1 MGTGFGVLIGYPAP
15 MQAAPPAVDELDA
28 LIRLLDDDT
37 PEVRRYVAERLG
49 ESNGDLSEWLA
60 ARPEELSRN
69 ERALLEQLLSPGRR
83 KSLVREWIIP
93 TGGAAALR
101 EDWDSF
107 EALLRTLSDF
117 LHDGITLRQPLSD
130 ALDLL
135 AEEADESGVISE
147 NDLRAFLFE
156 SSRLQGNRADYYDPR
171 NSDLAWSISGGR
183 SNPIGLC
190 LIFMLVARRL
200 DLEVEG
206 VNFPGHF
213 LARIYEDGFPLI
225 IDCFD
230 QGRVHA
236 QASLIESAAELTRQ
250 QRSSL
255 RESADVGTILIRL
268 LNNLSA
274 ALENNGRREDAD
286 LVSSLVKTL

>member
-1 MGTGFGVLIGYPAP
+1 

-28 LIRLLDDDT
+28 IIRLLDDDT
-37 PEVRRYVAERLG
+37 PEVRQWVTERLG

-60 ARPEELSRN
+60 ARPQELSNN
-69 ERALLEQLLSPGRR
+69 EKTLLEQMLGAGRR
-83 KSLVREWIIP
+83 KSLVRDWIVP
-93 TGGAAALR
+93 TGGAGSLG

-135 AEEADESGVISE
+135 AEEAGEDGVLTE
-147 NDLRAFLFE
+147 NDLRDFLFE
-156 SSRLQGNRADYYDPR
+156 KGRLQGNRSDYYDPR
-171 NSDLAWSISGGR
+171 NSDLAWGISEGR
-183 SNPIGLC
+183 SNPLGLS
-190 LIFMLVARRL
+190 LIYMLVARRL

-213 LARIYEDGFPLI
+213 LTRIFEDGFPLI

-230 QGRVHA
+230 HGRVHA
-236 QASLIESAAELTRQ
+236 QASLIENGSELTRQ

-255 RESADVGTILIRL
+255 REAADAGTILVRL
-268 LNNLSA
+268 LNNLIG
-274 ALENNGRREDAD
+274 ALENSGRREDAD
-286 LVSSLVKTL
+286 LVSSLLKTL

>member
-1 MGTGFGVLIGYPAP
+1 MGYPP
-15 MQAAPPAVDELDA
+15 GMQAAPPAVDELDA

-37 PEVRRYVAERLG
+37 PEVRSRVSQRLG
-49 ESNGDLSEWLA
+49 ESSGDLSEWLA
-60 ARPEELSRN
+60 ARPQELSRN
-69 ERALLEQLLSPGRR
+69 ERTLLEQMLSPGRR
-83 KSLVREWIIP
+83 KALTRDWIVP
-93 TGGAAALR
+93 TGGGAALR

-135 AEEADESGVISE
+135 AEEAEEAGILSE

-156 SSRLQGNRADYYDPR
+156 SGRLQGNRPDYYDPR
-171 NSDLAWSISGGR
+171 NSDLAWSISEGR
-183 SNPIGLC
+183 SNPLGLC
-190 LIFMLVARRL
+190 LIFILVARRL

-213 LARIYEDGFPLI
+213 LSRIFDDGFPLI

-230 QGRVHA
+230 HGRVHA
-236 QASLIESAAELTRQ
+236 QAALLGSTAELTRQ
-250 QRSSL
+250 QRTSL
-255 RESADVGTILIRL
+255 REAADPGTILIRL

-274 ALENNGRREDAD
+274 SLENNGRREDAD
-286 LVSSLVKTL
+286 LVASLLKTL

>member
-1 MGTGFGVLIGYPAP
+1 MRYPP
-15 MQAAPPAVDELDA
+15 GMRAAPPAVDELDA

-37 PEVRRYVAERLG
+37 PEVRSQVSQRLG

-60 ARPEELSRN
+60 SRPQELSRS
-69 ERALLEQLLSPGRR
+69 ERTLLEQMLSPGRR
-83 KSLVREWIIP
+83 KALTRDWIVP
-93 TGGAAALR
+93 SGGAAALR

-135 AEEADESGVISE
+135 AEEAGDDGIITG
-147 NDLRAFLFE
+147 NDLREFLFE
-156 SSRLQGNRADYYDPR
+156 SGRLQGNRSDYYDPR
-171 NSDLAWSISGGR
+171 NSDLAWSISEGR
-183 SNPIGLC
+183 SNPLGLC

-213 LARIYEDGFPLI
+213 LSRIFEDGFPLI

-230 QGRVHA
+230 HGRVHA
-236 QASLIESAAELTRQ
+236 QAALIDSAAELTRQ

-255 RESADVGTILIRL
+255 REATDPGTILIRL

-274 ALENNGRREDAD
+274 ALENTGRREDAD
-286 LVSSLVKTL
+286 LIASLLKTL

>member
-1 MGTGFGVLIGYPAP
+1 MR
-15 MQAAPPAVDELDA
+15 AAPPAVDELDA

-37 PEVRRYVAERLG
+37 PEVRSQVSQRLG

-60 ARPEELSRN
+60 ARPQELSRS
-69 ERALLEQLLSPGRR
+69 EKTLLEQMLSPGRR
-83 KSLVREWIIP
+83 KALTRDWIVP

-135 AEEADESGVISE
+135 AEEAGEDSVITG
-147 NDLRAFLFE
+147 NDLREFLFE
-156 SSRLQGNRADYYDPR
+156 SGRLQGNRADYYDPR
-171 NSDLAWSISGGR
+171 NSDLAWSISEGR
-183 SNPIGLC
+183 SNPLGLC

-213 LARIYEDGFPLI
+213 LSRIFEDGFPLI

-230 QGRVHA
+230 HGRVHA
-236 QASLIESAAELTRQ
+236 QAALIESAAELTRQ

-255 RESADVGTILIRL
+255 REATDPGTILIRL

-274 ALENNGRREDAD
+274 ALENTGRREDAD
-286 LVSSLVKTL
+286 LVASLLKTL